1 MAVRTLTLTKSK
13 LTETGL
19 ALLDWGNW
27 SGKPSEFE
35 ERIMVPVWGDT
46 HCSLT
51 VFQVAVHPPGK
62 IYDNEFWSI
71 GRGDLNLLER
81 LEVNEWWNRISEAIM
96 RRIDE
101 EGLLIALPEAINR
114 LPTQNISRAIRNSRK
129 VSRPSYDK

>member
-27 SGKPSEFE
+27 SGKPEEFE
-35 ERIMVPVWGDT
+35 DQIMVPVWCDT

-62 IYDNEFWSI
+62 IYDNEYWSI
-71 GRGDLNLLER
+71 GRSDLGLLENMD
-81 LEVNEWWNRISEAIM
+81 VNEWWNRMSEAIM
-96 RRIDE
+96 ERIDE

-114 LPTQNISRAIRNSRK
+114 LPTQNISRAIRAVRK
-129 VSRPSYDK
+129 VSRPNPGE